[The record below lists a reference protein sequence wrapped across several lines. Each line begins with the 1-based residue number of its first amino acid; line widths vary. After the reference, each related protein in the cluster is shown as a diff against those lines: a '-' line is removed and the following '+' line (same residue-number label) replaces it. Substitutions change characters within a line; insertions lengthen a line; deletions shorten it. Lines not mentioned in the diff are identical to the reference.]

1 MMLIFTQVWAVMSP
15 ICPSSTLRSCP
26 CETEKPMVSPI
37 FHPAMP
43 MTTGTS
49 TAAANHLQQSSCEV
63 AFMLHARNRDWAW
76 MTKEEFGVVP
86 PLQDSFA
93 EGSPVTLQDA
103 GCSKDICD
111 FSAPKS
117 LVCRGGLAIP
127 GAPDAG
133 GAALIRTPR
142 FCYCRRAAT
151 LWSPPGV
158 EV

>member
-26 CETEKPMVSPI
+26 CETEKPM
-37 FHPAMP
+37 
-43 MTTGTS
+43 
-49 TAAANHLQQSSCEV
+49 SSCEV

-142 FCYCRRAAT
+142 F
-151 LWSPPGV
+151 
-158 EV
+158 